1 MAAPTNFLQW
11 NPSQINQEADAA
23 YLSDAQRVGGAVT
36 GIFPSE
42 LANKL
47 FYQVTTFVAALAT
60 ALVNKGYEMQDVDLS
75 ALITAMANI
84 LTKADFG
91 TSAGTVCQ
99 GNDAR
104 LGVEIASGSK
114 VWFWQATAPTGWT
127 IDTSAADAVLAV
139 KGGLSSYGVDGG
151 LQAGTWTQPNHTHT
165 GPSHTHTTGDHTLS
179 IAEMPAHTHLAGNAY
194 ATGQPGAYGEFWQES
209 PPTGVTSSTGG
220 DGAHNHGATG
230 ASGTANT
237 GASATAATWR
247 PLAQVGIICTK
258 N

>member
-11 NPSQINQEADAA
+11 NPSQINQESDAE
-23 YLSDAQRVGGAVT
+23 YLSETQRTGGAVS

-47 FYQVTTFVAALAT
+47 FYQVSTFVAALAT
-60 ALVNKGYEMQDVDLS
+60 ALVNKGYEMQDTDLS
-75 ALITAMANI
+75 TLITAMANI

-91 TSAGTVCQ
+91 TGAGTVCQ

-104 LGVEIASGSK
+104 LDVEIASGSK

-127 IDTSAADAVLAV
+127 IDASAADAVLAV

-151 LQAGTWTQPNHTHT
+151 LRAGTWSQLN
-165 GPSHTHTTGDHTLS
+165 HTHTTGDHVLTV
-179 IAEMPAHTHLAGNAY
+179 AEMPAHTHTYTKESTPIAHSGGNSVGVY
-194 ATGQPGAYGEFWQES
+194 PATYN
-209 PPTGVTSSTGG
+209 TGSTGG
-220 DGAHNHGATG
+220 NQAHNHGETG
-230 ASGTANT
+230 AAAPAN
-237 GASATAATWR
+237 TWR

>member
-11 NPSQINQEADAA
+11 NPSQVNQE
-23 YLSDAQRVGGAVT
+23 SDASYLTDTQRVGGAVA
-36 GIFPSE
+36 GIFPSQ

-47 FYQVTTFVAALAT
+47 FYQVSTFVAALAT
-60 ALVNKGYEMQDVDLS
+60 ALVNKGYEMQDTSLATLV
-75 ALITAMANI
+75 TAMANI

-91 TSAGTVCQ
+91 TGAGTVCQ

-104 LGVEIASGSK
+104 LGVEIPSGSK

-127 IDTSAADAVLAV
+127 IDATAADAVLAV

-151 LQAGTWTQPNHTHT
+151 LQAGTWSQPNHTHT
-165 GPSHTHTTGDHTLS
+165 GLSHSHTTGDHVLT
-179 IAEMPAHTHLAGNAY
+179 IAEMPAHTHTYTKESTPIGHSGGNSVGVY
-194 ATGQPGAYGEFWQES
+194 PATYN
-209 PPTGVTSSTGG
+209 TGSTGG
-220 DGAHNHGATG
+220 NKAHNHGATSTI
-230 ASGTANT
+230 ATDTT
-237 GASATAATWR
+237 GASATANTWR

>member
-1 MAAPTNFLQW
+1 MCAAPTNFLQW
-11 NPSQINQEADAA
+11 NPGQINQEADASYSA
-23 YLSDAQRVGGAVT
+23 DAQRTGGAVS

-47 FYQVTTFVAALAT
+47 FYQVSTFVAALAT
-60 ALVNKGYEMQDVDLS
+60 ALVNKGYEMQDTDLS
-75 ALITAMANI
+75 TLITAMANI

-91 TSAGTVCQ
+91 TGAGTVCQ

-104 LGVEIASGSK
+104 LDVEIASGSK

-151 LQAGTWTQPNHTHT
+151 LQAGTWTQLK
-165 GPSHTHTTGDHTLS
+165 HTHTTGDHVLTE
-179 IAEMPAHTHLAGNAY
+179 AEMPAHSHTYQREYDSLGSSGGLVKGYYLGTYN
-194 ATGQPGAYGEFWQES
+194 
-209 PPTGVTSSTGG
+209 TSTVGSSQ
-220 DGAHNHGATG
+220 AHNHGATG
-230 ASGTANT
+230 NGAPAN
-237 GASATAATWR
+237 TWR

>member
-11 NPSQINQEADAA
+11 NPSQINQESDAE
-23 YLSDAQRVGGAVT
+23 YLSETQRTGGAVT

-42 LANKL
+42 LANKM

-104 LGVEIASGSK
+104 LGVEIATGSK

-151 LQAGTWTQPNHTHT
+151 LQAGTWSQTNHTHT
-165 GPSHTHTTGDHTLS
+165 GLSHSHTTGNHVLT
-179 IAEMPAHTHLAGNAY
+179 IAEMPAHTHTYGGAISGPWTY
-194 ATGQPGAYGEFWQES
+194 QGGPGIYPATLN
-209 PPTGVTSSTGG
+209 TGSTGG
-220 DGAHNHGATG
+220 NKAHNHGATSTI
-230 ASGTANT
+230 ATDTT
-237 GASATAATWR
+237 GASATANTWR

>member
-11 NPSQINQEADAA
+11 NPSQVNQEADAS
-23 YLSDAQRVGGAVT
+23 YLTDTQRVGGAVT
-36 GIFPSE
+36 GIFPSD

-47 FYQVTTFVAALAT
+47 FYQVSTFIVALAT
-60 ALVNKGYEMQDVDLS
+60 ALVNKGYEMQDANLATLV
-75 ALITAMANI
+75 TAMANI

-91 TSAGTVCQ
+91 SAAGTVCQ

-104 LGVEIASGSK
+104 LGLEIPSGSK

-127 IDTSAADAVLAV
+127 IDSSAADAVLAV

-151 LQAGTWTQPNHTHT
+151 LQAGTWSQLNHTHLT
-165 GPSHTHTTGDHTLS
+165 SDHVLTEAEIPSHSHWHN
-179 IAEMPAHTHLAGNAY
+179 I
-194 ATGQPGAYGEFWQES
+194 
-209 PPTGVTSSTGG
+209 SSVGGYLTMHTGG
-220 DGAHNHGATG
+220 SASHSGGYTSPAGGGAAHNHGATG
-230 ASGTANT
+230 NGAPAN
-237 GASATAATWR
+237 TWR